1 MWEWVWASAGF
12 AFSSLALYF
21 NAMYL
26 SSEVASVRDKLFNEA
41 LQAALTVDSPVTP
54 SQLMDLL
61 RQKFG
66 VSRTSGVVALLSEVQ
81 PNGYRRAMWSFSS
94 ATVVALVVSLFPR
107 LFVLMGEYSWLPRA
121 LWGFF
126 VACGILFL
134 VDDTKYYVQLF
145 RLRRSKEKLS
155 P

>member
-12 AFSSLALYF
+12 AFGSLALYF

-66 VSRTSGVVALLSEVQ
+66 FLE
-81 PNGYRRAMWSFSS
+81 P
-94 ATVVALVVSLFPR
+94 VVSLPFLARFNRTATEEQCGPFRVQR
-107 LFVLMGEYSWLPRA
+107 LSHSW
-121 LWGFF
+121 
-126 VACGILFL
+126 
-134 VDDTKYYVQLF
+134 
-145 RLRRSKEKLS
+145 
-155 P
+155 